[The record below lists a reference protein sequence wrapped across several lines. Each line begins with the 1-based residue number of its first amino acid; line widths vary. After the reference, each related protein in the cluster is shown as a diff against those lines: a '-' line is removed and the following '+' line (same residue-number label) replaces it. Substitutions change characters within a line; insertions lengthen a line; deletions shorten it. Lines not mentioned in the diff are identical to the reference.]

1 MFLSNCIFK
10 FGYFRF
16 NPEERDPEGRW
27 VMIKKPAKVQTNEG
41 EEVTVTI
48 VVAKGDPLHLPRL
61 QFIKEIV

>member
-1 MFLSNCIFK
+1 
-10 FGYFRF
+10 
-16 NPEERDPEGRW
+16 
-27 VMIKKPAKVQTNEG
+27 MIKKPAKVQTNEG